1 MFIFIMLG
9 IIALCAGLIAFGWW
23 ITENTSHDFIAVL
36 FWFFGVVGIAVAGLL
51 LIAYAFASTSA
62 PIKAKL
68 INDAYGTNYTT
79 EDLIWGDGII
89 TEVIQGKKSRI
100 DLTVDDKK

>member
-1 MFIFIMLG
+1 MFVLIMIG
-9 IIALCAGLIAFGWW
+9 VTALCAGLIWLGWYLM
-23 ITENTSHDFIAVL
+23 ENTNHEILTLISYIFGISGIIVCGIVL
-36 FWFFGVVGIAVAGLL
+36 IV
-51 LIAYAFASTSA
+51 YAFAATSA

-79 EDLIWGDGII
+79 EDLIWGDDII

-100 DLTVDDKK
+100 ELKIENK